1 RKYKRKT
8 NRGNTP
14 IDEVKRAADA
24 VTRGQS
30 VRAASRD
37 YAIDRMTLKRCT
49 DKRAKDDRASA
60 GYKTLSMNKLVI
72 PGVMESDLAAH
83 IVHLADM
90 FHSVTV
96 IKCCEIAYEYATA
109 NHLEVP
115 NSWQR
120 DKRAG
125 RDWWLGFKQ
134 RHTLTIR
141 NPEATSF
148 Q

>member
-1 RKYKRKT
+1 MRKYKRKT

-37 YAIDRMTLKRCT
+37 YAIDRMTLKRFI
-49 DKRAKDDRASA
+49 DKRSKDDRASA

-72 PGVMESDLAAH
+72 PGAMESDLAAH

-90 FHSVTV
+90 FHGVTV
-96 IKCCEIAYEYATA
+96 TKCCEIAY
-109 NHLEVP
+109 
-115 NSWQR
+115 
-120 DKRAG
+120 
-125 RDWWLGFKQ
+125 
-134 RHTLTIR
+134 
-141 NPEATSF
+141 
-148 Q
+148 